1 MPTATESYASH
12 CAARCSATR
21 SRIATPASASYATRF
36 RPPSWPRPRSSCR
49 RCCRCSPADDGKRRP
64 AGECAFRASV
74 TASGDLRECAFRA
87 SVTASGD
94 LRATIQRYAG
104 VRLTMPDLRLIEP
117 SPPRE
122 DTRTRLLRAGGEV
135 LEAGGYAAASVAAIA
150 ERAGV
155 ATGTLYRHFPSKAEL
170 FVELFRAIGDAELAA
185 MQEAALTTRTAAEEL
200 DAVIGTFAGRAMS
213 RPRLAWALV
222 YEPIDPLVD
231 AERVR
236 YRRAYAQRMAS
247 FLRDRVDAGDLP
259 DQDPDTTAAALIGG
273 IVEALISPLS
283 PVAGGNADPDAVI
296 VALTAFCR
304 RAVGA
309 DAAPAARAAGA

>member
-1 MPTATESYASH
+1 MPN
-12 CAARCSATR
+12 
-21 SRIATPASASYATRF
+21 
-36 RPPSWPRPRSSCR
+36 
-49 RCCRCSPADDGKRRP
+49 
-64 AGECAFRASV
+64 
-74 TASGDLRECAFRA
+74 LR
-87 SVTASGD
+87 V
-94 LRATIQRYAG
+94 
-104 VRLTMPDLRLIEP
+104 IE
-117 SPPRE
+117 SPPRRE

-135 LEAGGYAAASVAAIA
+135 LETGGYAAASVAAIA

-155 ATGTLYRHFPSKAEL
+155 ATGTLYRHFPSKADL

-185 MQEAALTTRTAAEEL
+185 MQEAAVPTRTAAAEL
-200 DAVIGTFAGRAMS
+200 EAVIATFAGRAMS

-222 YEPIDPLVD
+222 YEPLDPLVD

-236 YRRAYAQRMAS
+236 YRRAYAQRMSS
-247 FLRDRVDAGDLP
+247 FLRERVDSGELP

-273 IVEALISPLS
+273 IVEALVSPLS

-309 DAAPAARAAGA
+309 ESAPAARAAGA

>member
-1 MPTATESYASH
+1 
-12 CAARCSATR
+12 
-21 SRIATPASASYATRF
+21 
-36 RPPSWPRPRSSCR
+36 
-49 RCCRCSPADDGKRRP
+49 
-64 AGECAFRASV
+64 
-74 TASGDLRECAFRA
+74 
-87 SVTASGD
+87 
-94 LRATIQRYAG
+94 
-104 VRLTMPDLRLIEP
+104 MPDLRVIEL
-117 SPPRE
+117 PPRRE

-135 LEAGGYAAASVAAIA
+135 LETGGYAAASVAAIA

-155 ATGTLYRHFPSKAEL
+155 ATGTLYRHFPSKADL

-185 MQEAALTTRTAAEEL
+185 MQEAAVITRTAADEL
-200 DAVIGTFAGRAMS
+200 EAVIATFAGRAMA

-222 YEPIDPLVD
+222 YEPLDPLVD

-236 YRRAYAQRMAS
+236 YRRAYAQRMAC
-247 FLRDRVDAGDLP
+247 FVRERVECGELP

-273 IVEALISPLS
+273 IVEALVSPLS

-309 DAAPAARAAGA
+309 GATPAARAAGA

>member
-1 MPTATESYASH
+1 
-12 CAARCSATR
+12 
-21 SRIATPASASYATRF
+21 
-36 RPPSWPRPRSSCR
+36 
-49 RCCRCSPADDGKRRP
+49 
-64 AGECAFRASV
+64 
-74 TASGDLRECAFRA
+74 
-87 SVTASGD
+87 
-94 LRATIQRYAG
+94 
-104 VRLTMPDLRLIEP
+104 MPDLRVIEL
-117 SPPRE
+117 PPRRE

-135 LEAGGYAAASVAAIA
+135 LETGGYAAASVAAIA

-185 MQEAALTTRTAAEEL
+185 MHEAAAVTRTAADEL
-200 DAVIGTFAGRAMS
+200 EAVIATFAGRAMA

-222 YEPIDPLVD
+222 YEPLDPLVD

-247 FLRDRVDAGDLP
+247 FVRERVEGGELP

-273 IVEALISPLS
+273 IVEALVSPLS

-296 VALTAFCR
+296 LALTAFCR

-309 DAAPAARAAGA
+309 DAAPAARVAGA